1 MQKFSTPKHV
11 RDSAPKQQIK
21 REPANGPSICTM
33 QFILGYGAALTV
45 LKTKFGVF
53 NILQN

>member
-11 RDSAPKQQIK
+11 RDSAPKQQNK